1 MKYRYKCTYNFRRF
15 VKVPAYNEKWWDSD
29 KELEKPRK
37 LFKFSIVNS
46 YGTAEMEQKLKDD
59 DNPLKLSSKLFLV
72 LTLPEICRLSKT
84 FMT

>member
-1 MKYRYKCTYNFRRF
+1 MEISNGDSTNSNSSD
-15 VKVPAYNEKWWDSD
+15 NENNKFSDINGQTDSD

-59 DNPLKLSSKLFLV
+59 DNPLKLSSKLFL
-72 LTLPEICRLSKT
+72 
-84 FMT
+84 F